1 MQNPTWT
8 IKGYF
13 KMDMIPIEL
22 AKKDYEA
29 DLVKRPVYEDGSP
42 RKKWEDLNKIEICSW
57 RRKWGEE

>member
-1 MQNPTWT
+1 ME
-8 IKGYF
+8 
-13 KMDMIPIEL
+13 MIPIEL